1 METKGERSK
10 MLLAID
16 VGNTNTVFGIYRG
29 EELIG
34 SFRLSTTA
42 ERTSDEIGMKIHL
55 YYSFLGLQARDTDAV
70 IIASVVPPV
79 MYTLI
84 NAIRKYIGVQP
95 LIVGKDV
102 DTGLV
107 NGYDNPKEVGIDR
120 LVNAVSA
127 VKKYG
132 SPLIIIDI
140 GTATTF
146 DVIDEDGVYRGG
158 AIFPGIKVAME
169 ALFQK
174 ASKLP
179 RVDIVRP
186 EKAIGTNTV
195 MSMQSGAVRGYVG
208 AIRGIVSE
216 MQQEMGGACRVVAT
230 GGMGRMMAEYC
241 DTITDVDAN
250 LTLEGLLMIYQANR
264 EKFDAVEPLGS
275 FHVTAEEELQARL

>member
-1 METKGERSK
+1 

-29 EELIG
+29 KELVG

-42 ERTSDEIGMKIHL
+42 QRTSDELGMQIHM
-55 YYSFLGLQARDTDAV
+55 YYSFLGLHTRDTDAV

-79 MYTLI
+79 MYTMI

-95 LIVGKDV
+95 LIVNKDI

-107 NGYDNPKEVGIDR
+107 NKYDNPKEVGVDR

-127 VKKYG
+127 VRRYG
-132 SPLIIIDI
+132 APLIIIDI
-140 GTATTF
+140 GTAMTF
-146 DVIDEDGVYRGG
+146 DVIDKEGAYLGG

-186 EKAIGTNTV
+186 DKAIGTNTV
-195 MSMQSGAVRGYVG
+195 MSMQSGAVRGYAG
-208 AIRGIVSE
+208 AIQGIVGE
-216 MQQEMGGACRVVAT
+216 MQEEMGCKCNVVAT
-230 GGMGRMMAEYC
+230 GGMGRMMAQYC
-241 DTITDVDAN
+241 DIITHVDAN
-250 LTLEGLLMIYQANR
+250 LTLEGLLMIYQANK
-264 EKFDAVEPLGS
+264 EKFDAVEPLGTLCVS
-275 FHVTAEEELQARL
+275 ADEEIETRL

>member
-1 METKGERSK
+1 M
-10 MLLAID
+10 
-16 VGNTNTVFGIYRG
+16 GNTNTVFGIYRG
-29 EELIG
+29 KELVG

-42 ERTSDEIGMKIHL
+42 QRTSDELGMQIHMN
-55 YYSFLGLQARDTDAV
+55 YSFLGLHTRDTDAV

-79 MYTLI
+79 MYTII

-95 LIVGKDV
+95 LIVNKDI

-107 NGYDNPKEVGIDR
+107 NKYDNPKEVGVDR

-127 VKKYG
+127 VRRYG
-132 SPLIIIDI
+132 APLIIIDI
-140 GTATTF
+140 GTAMTF
-146 DVIDEDGVYRGG
+146 DVIDKEGAYLGG

-195 MSMQSGAVRGYVG
+195 MSMQYGAVRGYVG
-208 AIRGIVSE
+208 AIHGTVHE
-216 MQQEMGGACRVVAT
+216 MKAELDGGENCRVVAT

-241 DTITDVDAN
+241 DVITDVDPD
-250 LTLEGLLMIYQANR
+250 LTLEGLRIIYENNR
-264 EKFDAVEPLGS
+264 EKFDAQPKLGALRVS
-275 FHVTAEEELQARL
+275 AEEEGVL

>member
-95 LIVGKDV
+95 LIVG
-102 DTGLV
+102 
-107 NGYDNPKEVGIDR
+107 
-120 LVNAVSA
+120 
-127 VKKYG
+127 
-132 SPLIIIDI
+132 
-140 GTATTF
+140 
-146 DVIDEDGVYRGG
+146 
-158 AIFPGIKVAME
+158 
-169 ALFQK
+169 
-174 ASKLP
+174 
-179 RVDIVRP
+179 
-186 EKAIGTNTV
+186 
-195 MSMQSGAVRGYVG
+195 
-208 AIRGIVSE
+208 
-216 MQQEMGGACRVVAT
+216 
-230 GGMGRMMAEYC
+230 
-241 DTITDVDAN
+241 
-250 LTLEGLLMIYQANR
+250 
-264 EKFDAVEPLGS
+264 
-275 FHVTAEEELQARL
+275 